1 MSRIKSKD
9 TKIEIMA
16 RKYLFAKGFR
26 YRKNDKRFP
35 GKPDIVLPKYKTAIF
50 INGCFWHM
58 HCGCK
63 YGRLPKSNVDYW
75 KEKLEKNV
83 ENDSSHIQQIKDMGW
98 NVIIIWE
105 CELKKDFEGTM
116 SGIIEQLKN
125 AYN

>member
-1 MSRIKSKD
+1 MDRLSREKRSWNMSRIKSKD

-35 GKPDIVLPKYKTAIF
+35 GKPDIVLPKYKTVIF

-83 ENDSSHIQQIKDMGW
+83 ENDFSHIQQIKNMGW
-98 NVIIIWE
+98 NVIII
-105 CELKKDFEGTM
+105 G
-116 SGIIEQLKN
+116 N
-125 AYN
+125 VN